1 MHANLI
7 RALAKV
13 DRPGEVCAAGDLPLT
28 MPGLEVEGVGTLR
41 LPLAETQARALIK
54 RCRQAPYGKGT
65 KTLVDTDVRRVWEMD
80 PACFELTNPKWDLL
94 IESILHEVQQRLG
107 LEERKLRGAS
117 PSCRD

>member
-65 KTLVDTDVRRVWEMD
+65 QTLVDTDVRRGRTPRVGD
-80 PACFELTNPKWDLL
+80 GSSVFRVDQP
-94 IESILHEVQQRLG
+94 EVGSVDRVD
-107 LEERKLRGAS
+107 S
-117 PSCRD
+117 P

>member
-65 KTLVDTDVRRVWEMD
+65 QTLVDTDVRRVWETD

-117 PSCRD
+117 PSC